1 MKGIFKIMK
10 TEFFAPCF
18 EAIEANLYVGFSE
31 AKGGE
36 HYFILTREEESEED
50 MVPIPNRKNIYAELD
65 DGDWAE
71 DVGID
76 WVTLSRDRFTVRFGS
91 DTRTLPEYDE
101 VAITFSLEDA
111 DFERLRH
118 VLQKIMRGYE
128 NRLNLID

>member
-1 MKGIFKIMK
+1 MKF
-10 TEFFAPCF
+10 EFFAPSF

-31 AKGGE
+31 AMGGE
-36 HYFILTREEESEED
+36 HYFILTRQEGSEEET
-50 MVPIPNRKNIYAELD
+50 VPNRKNIYAELD

-76 WVTLSRDRFTVRFGS
+76 WVTLSRARFTVRFGS
-91 DTRTLPEYDE
+91 DTITLLECDE

>member
-1 MKGIFKIMK
+1 MK

-18 EAIEANLYVGFSE
+18 DAIEANLYVGFSE

-36 HYFILTREEESEED
+36 HYFILTREEGSEEET
-50 MVPIPNRKNIYAELD
+50 VPNRKNIYAELD
-65 DGDWAE
+65 DGDWTE

-91 DTRTLPEYDE
+91 DTITLPEYDE

>member
-1 MKGIFKIMK
+1 MT

-18 EAIEANLYVGFSE
+18 DAIEANLYVGFSE

-36 HYFILTREEESEED
+36 HYFILTREEGSEEET
-50 MVPIPNRKNIYAELD
+50 VPNRKNIYAELD
-65 DGDWAE
+65 DGDWIE

-91 DTRTLPEYDE
+91 DTITLPEYDE